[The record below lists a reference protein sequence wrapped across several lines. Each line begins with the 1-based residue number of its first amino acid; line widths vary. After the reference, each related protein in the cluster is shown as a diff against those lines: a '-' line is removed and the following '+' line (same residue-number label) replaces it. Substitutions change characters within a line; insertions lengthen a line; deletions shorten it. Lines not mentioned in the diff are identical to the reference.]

1 MTVLTSIEQ
10 EEIEYP
16 SSDGEPMA
24 ESDITR
30 DYMTYGVEAL
40 KLHFHKRWDVYVS
53 ANSFVYY
60 EEGNKSAV
68 VAPDIYVVFGVK
80 KRQRDNYKIWKEA
93 GIAPQ
98 FVLEITSETTQ
109 DVDQE
114 SKPETY
120 RSLGVKEY
128 FQYDPSGDY
137 LNPILQGVR
146 LVNNRYEQIPINNIA
161 FDTLWLYSEV
171 LALELHIISGELRF
185 RNPQTGEFLKTY
197 QQSEEGRLAEQSA
210 RLAEQQGRLAEQQGR
225 LAEQQGRLAE
235 QQGRLAA
242 ESALRSLISQLLN
255 SGMNLEQV
263 AQMMNLSTSEVER
276 LVGGNE

>member
-40 KLHFHKRWDVYVS
+40 KLHFQGRSDVYVS

-60 EEGNKSAV
+60 EEGNKAAV
-68 VAPDIYVVFGVK
+68 VAPDIYVVFGVR
-80 KRQRDNYKIWKEA
+80 KRKRDNYKVWQEDE
-93 GIAPQ
+93 IAPQ
-98 FVLEITSETTQ
+98 FVLEITSATTQ

-114 SKPETY
+114 TKPETY
-120 RSLGVKEY
+120 RSLGVREY

-146 LVNNRYEQIPINNIA
+146 LVNGQYEPIEANNIT
-161 FDTLWLYSEV
+161 FDSLWLYSEV
-171 LALELHIISGELRF
+171 LGLELHIVSGELRF
-185 RNPQTGEFLKTY
+185 RNPQTGDFLNTY
-197 QQSEEGRLAEQSA
+197 QQSEQA
-210 RLAEQQGRLAEQQGR
+210 RLAAESAFQQSEQA
-225 LAEQQGRLAE
+225 
-235 QQGRLAA
+235 RLAA
-242 ESALRSLISQLLN
+242 ESALRDLVSQLLN

-263 AQMMNLSTSEVER
+263 AQMMNLSTLEVQR

>member
-10 EEIEYP
+10 SEIEYP

-40 KLHFHKRWDVYVS
+40 KLHFQGRSDVYVS

-68 VAPDIYVVFGVK
+68 VAPDIYVVVGVR

-93 GIAPQ
+93 GIVPQ

-109 DVDQE
+109 KVDQE
-114 SKPETY
+114 TKPEIY
-120 RSLGVKEY
+120 KKLGVREY

-146 LVNNRYEQIPINNIA
+146 LVNNRYEPIPAHNIA

-171 LALELHIISGELRF
+171 LGLELHLVSGELRF

-197 QQSEEGRLAEQSA
+197 QQSEEGRLA
-210 RLAEQQGRLAEQQGR
+210 AEQAQM
-225 LAEQQGRLAE
+225 
-235 QQGRLAA
+235 AA
-242 ESALRSLISQLLN
+242 ESALRSLISHLLN
-255 SGMNLEQV
+255 SGMNLAQV
-263 AQMMNLSTSEVER
+263 AQMMNLPISEAQR
-276 LVGGNE
+276 LIGENE

>member
-1 MTVLTSIEQ
+1 MTVLTSLEQ
-10 EEIEYP
+10 SEIEYP

-30 DYMTYGVEAL
+30 DYITYGVEAL
-40 KLHFHKRWDVYVS
+40 KLYFQGRSDVYVS

-60 EEGNKSAV
+60 EEGNKAAV
-68 VAPDIYVVFGVK
+68 VAPDIYVVFGVR
-80 KRQRDNYKIWKEA
+80 KRKRDNYKVWQEG
-93 GIAPQ
+93 GITPQ
-98 FVLEITSETTQ
+98 FVLEITSATTQ

-114 SKPETY
+114 TKPETY
-120 RSLGVKEY
+120 RSLGVREY

-146 LVNNRYEQIPINNIA
+146 LVNGQYEPIEANNIA

-171 LALELHIISGELRF
+171 LGLELHIVSGELRF
-185 RNPQTGEFLKTY
+185 RNPQTEEFLKTY
-197 QQSEEGRLAEQSA
+197 QQSEQA
-210 RLAEQQGRLAEQQGR
+210 
-225 LAEQQGRLAE
+225 
-235 QQGRLAA
+235 RLAA
-242 ESALRSLISQLLN
+242 ESAFQQSEQARLAAESAFQQSEQARLTAESALRELIYQLLN

-263 AQMMNLSTSEVER
+263 AQMMNLSILEVQR